1 MANVIWKKCI
11 KLICSKFR
19 IFGIITNKI
28 STIHPDLKN
37 KKIWDVFLLFITYL
51 NFFIITIEICFFCQ
65 NNNEQTFA
73 SSNSFI
79 YSLKT
84 LNFLCYGIDII
95 LNFFTG
101 YYKNGTIIFDL
112 SQIRKNY
119 FRNLF
124 IFDILAYVP
133 NFVFVFEN
141 DLNNFSRKYVFLN
154 ILFFCVLGKFNF
166 KLKDFRQ
173 FLIQQKEELE
183 SIFLISV
190 LYLRTF
196 FISHILA
203 CCWYL
208 IGFYYNDDTTWLTTY
223 HLEKVEWQHQYL
235 NSLYWSLVTMVTVGY
250 GDIVP
255 QNDLEKIF
263 CITTMLIGFC
273 DFSKK
278 FFFFFFFFFFYFY

>member
-1 MANVIWKKCI
+1 M
-11 KLICSKFR
+11 
-19 IFGIITNKI
+19 G
-28 STIHPDLKN
+28 
-37 KKIWDVFLLFITYL
+37 
-51 NFFIITIEICFFCQ
+51 
-65 NNNEQTFA
+65 
-73 SSNSFI
+73 
-79 YSLKT
+79 
-84 LNFLCYGIDII
+84 
-95 LNFFTG
+95 
-101 YYKNGTIIFDL
+101 
-112 SQIRKNY
+112 
-119 FRNLF
+119 NLF

-141 DLNNFSRKYVFLN
+141 DLNNISRKYVFLN

-278 FFFFFFFFFFYFY
+278 FFFFFLKFWKLIFKENAYFL